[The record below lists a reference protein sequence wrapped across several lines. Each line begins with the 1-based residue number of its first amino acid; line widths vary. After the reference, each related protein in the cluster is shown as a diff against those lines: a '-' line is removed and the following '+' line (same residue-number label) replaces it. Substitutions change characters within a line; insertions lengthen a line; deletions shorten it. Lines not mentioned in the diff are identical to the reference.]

1 MSDTGNETT
10 KRKHVNSLD
19 SELEEDT
26 TEEESSSSDDEE
38 EPEKSILN
46 PLSFTENSNLYVISI
61 DGISRFYVKDE
72 STASEKMWDIACR
85 LSGTQFLS
93 GYRTAFLKI
102 SNNELHLVG
111 YYRFFLISYET
122 VLHRISYS
130 IIQECV

>member
-26 TEEESSSSDDEE
+26 TEEESSSSSDEDE
-38 EPEKSILN
+38 TEKTILN

-72 STASEKMWDIACR
+72 STASEKMWDIARR
-85 LSGTQFLS
+85 LSVTQFLS

-111 YYRFFLISYET
+111 YYRFFLVSYET
-122 VLHRISYS
+122 VFHRISYS

>member
-19 SELEEDT
+19 SELEKDD
-26 TEEESSSSDDEE
+26 SSSDDEDE
-38 EPEKSILN
+38 DEDETEKTILN

-61 DGISRFYVKDE
+61 DGVSRFYVKDE
-72 STASEKMWDIACR
+72 STASEKMWDIARR

-111 YYRFFLISYET
+111 YYRFFLVSYET

>member
-26 TEEESSSSDDEE
+26 TEEESSSSSDEE
-38 EPEKSILN
+38 ETEKSILN

-72 STASEKMWDIACR
+72 STASEKMWDIARR

-102 SNNELHLVG
+102 SDNELHLVG

>member
-19 SELEEDT
+19 SELEKDD
-26 TEEESSSSDDEE
+26 SSSDDEDE
-38 EPEKSILN
+38 EETEKSILN

-72 STASEKMWDIACR
+72 STASEKMWDIARR
-85 LSGTQFLS
+85 LSVTQFLS

>member
-19 SELEEDT
+19 SELEKDD
-26 TEEESSSSDDEE
+26 SSSDDEDE
-38 EPEKSILN
+38 EETEKSILN

-72 STASEKMWDIACR
+72 STASEKMWDIARR
-85 LSGTQFLS
+85 LSVTQFLS

-102 SNNELHLVG
+102 SDNELHLVG
-111 YYRFFLISYET
+111 YYRFFLI
-122 VLHRISYS
+122 
-130 IIQECV
+130 

>member
-10 KRKHVNSLD
+10 KRKHLNSLD
-19 SELEEDT
+19 SELEKDD
-26 TEEESSSSDDEE
+26 SSSDDEDE
-38 EPEKSILN
+38 EETEKSILN

-72 STASEKMWDIACR
+72 STASEKMWDIARR
-85 LSGTQFLS
+85 LSVTQFLS

-111 YYRFFLISYET
+111 YYRFFLVSYET
-122 VLHRISYS
+122 VFHRISYS

>member
-1 MSDTGNETT
+1 MSDTGNETA

-19 SELEEDT
+19 SELEED
-26 TEEESSSSDDEE
+26 ESSSSEDEDEE
-38 EPEKSILN
+38 ETEKSILN

-72 STASEKMWDIACR
+72 STASEKMWDIARR

-111 YYRFFLISYET
+111 YYRFFLVSYET

>member
-10 KRKHVNSLD
+10 KRKHINSLD

-26 TEEESSSSDDEE
+26 TEEDEESSSSSDED
-38 EPEKSILN
+38 KTILN
-46 PLSFTENSNLYVISI
+46 PLSFTENSGLYVISI

-72 STASEKMWDIACR
+72 ITASEKMWDIARR

-111 YYRFFLISYET
+111 YYQFFLISYET